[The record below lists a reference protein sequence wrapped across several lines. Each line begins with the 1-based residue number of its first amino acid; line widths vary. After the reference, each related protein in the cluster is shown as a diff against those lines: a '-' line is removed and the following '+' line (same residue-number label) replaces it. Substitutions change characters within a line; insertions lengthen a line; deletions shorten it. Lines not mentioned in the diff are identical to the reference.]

1 MITVPLALEELFE
14 RARQAQKNAYAP
26 YTKRNSGAAIVTKD
40 GTVFTGA
47 TLEIANWTNIC
58 AAHIAVANAVSS
70 GKRDLLALA
79 IYPTSYPCGVC
90 RQIMME
96 FNPDFIVV
104 FERDGQ
110 LQQTTLNEILPNSF
124 GPWNVPGRPAG

>member
-1 MITVPLALEELFE
+1 MQTDPLAMEELFE
-14 RARQAQKNAYAP
+14 RARQAQEHAYAP
-26 YTKRNSGAAIVTKD
+26 YTKRHVGCALVTRDGA
-40 GTVFTGA
+40 VFTGA

-58 AAHIAVANAVSS
+58 AAHIAIANAFSS

-104 FERDGQ
+104 FERDGK
-110 LQQTTLNEILPNSF
+110 LQQTTLRKILPNSF
-124 GPWNVPGRPAG
+124 GPRDVPGRPAG